1 MVNDVP
7 SRIKRRAVQKVQII
21 ALLDFSM
28 TKKKK
33 KKNPNLYTV
42 LTFFLVYKYKYHALF
57 WRMIHNLDDST
68 RRLLQ
73 ALCKRIRLCEKGL
86 LQTKR
91 NQLNISFNP

>member
-28 TKKKK
+28 TKKKSESVHRL
-33 KKNPNLYTV
+33 N
-42 LTFFLVYKYKYHALF
+42 FFFFVYKYKYHAFF
-57 WRMIHNLDDST
+57 WHMIHNLDDST

-73 ALCKRIRLCEKGL
+73 ALCKRIRLCEKRL

>member
-1 MVNDVP
+1 MNDVP
-7 SRIKRRAVQKVQII
+7 SIIKRRAVQKVQII

-33 KKNPNLYTV
+33 KKKSESVHRLN
-42 LTFFLVYKYKYHALF
+42 FFFFVYKYKYHALF
-57 WRMIHNLDDST
+57 WHMIHNLDDST

-73 ALCKRIRLCEKGL
+73 ALCKRIRLCEKRL